1 MLQAFENYIP
11 LPETENE
18 LVNMIR
24 KMNKKVGKGKKLAD
38 NAVQTALAVGD
49 LLSFHRYNSDSLW
62 CFYLGAEKCAERFRS
77 SPCVPTEKY

>member
-24 KMNKKVGKGKKLAD
+24 KMNNEVWKGKVLAE

-62 CFYLGAEKCAERFRS
+62 CFYLGAEKCAERFRA
-77 SPCVPTEKY
+77 SPCKLSQKD